1 MCKEY
6 VSFDRLMGMCLCKTD
21 DLEELCNLE
30 CRIAQRYRVSFKCSE
45 PPLEPHLVLRDANNT
60 IVVRT
65 SVMSANNTHIL
76 KYIKYISILCLFV

>member
-1 MCKEY
+1 
-6 VSFDRLMGMCLCKTD
+6 MGMCLCKTD

-60 IVVRT
+60 IVVMNWKCLIKFKLFYT
-65 SVMSANNTHIL
+65 YLIMHKGIIL
-76 KYIKYISILCLFV
+76 VNWV